1 MCFLW
6 LAAIGR
12 PPIPHYAVIPG
23 TGVSSSGRTARATY
37 GRRSAAA
44 ASTAAVN
51 IGNRR
56 QQQSPAAWRFRTV
69 VLESALA
76 VIVWYGGGAP
86 PATWRKERWP
96 KNASAP
102 LSGAGVVSLL
112 VGVSD

>member
-23 TGVSSSGRTARATY
+23 NGSPWLWNDRPCLLRAAFGFRGVNGGFEISSIAGNSNRGAPAGFTPWPRISAGRCVIW
-37 GRRSAAA
+37 GRRM
-44 ASTAAVN
+44 
-51 IGNRR
+51 
-56 QQQSPAAWRFRTV
+56 
-69 VLESALA
+69 
-76 VIVWYGGGAP
+76 P
-86 PATWRKERWP
+86 PATWRKKRWP